1 LPVSDASRVQFLA
14 FDGCPLA
21 VSARE
26 VLKRALI
33 ECGLDADH
41 YEEIDIMDAETSDE
55 VRAWG
60 SPTILVNGADVS
72 GVNIGNGASCRIY
85 DTPDRVPEQSQIVEK
100 IKRALKL

>member
-1 LPVSDASRVQFLA
+1 MSNMTGIQFLA

-21 VSARE
+21 VSARD

-55 VRAWG
+55 FRAWG
-60 SPTILVNGADVS
+60 SPTILINGVDVS
-72 GVNIGNGASCRIY
+72 GVSIGNGASCRIY

-100 IKRALKL
+100 IRRALKL